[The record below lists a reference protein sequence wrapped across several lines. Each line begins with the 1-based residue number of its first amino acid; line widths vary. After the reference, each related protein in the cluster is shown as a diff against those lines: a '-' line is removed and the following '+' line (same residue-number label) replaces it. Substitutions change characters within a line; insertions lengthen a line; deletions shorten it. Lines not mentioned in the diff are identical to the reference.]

1 MTSKHPDD
9 ARHDDETLLDGIKT
23 RDRYGGKSHM
33 WLKRQMKRTGFPAP
47 IYIGTIPH
55 WKLGNLRRWEN
66 GLPTTPPPAQVAR
79 GKQGVEVLKEARRR
93 KQKPH
98 KAPPPA
104 KPAPARKSRPPKPP
118 AAGE

>member
-9 ARHDDETLLDGIKT
+9 ARYDDETLLDGIKT

-33 WLKRQMKRTGFPAP
+33 WLKRQMKKTGFPAP

-79 GKQGVEVLKEARRR
+79 GKQGVEVLKEARRN
-93 KQKPH
+93 KKPE
-98 KAPPPA
+98 APPPPPPVRRRRRPA
-104 KPAPARKSRPPKPP
+104 KALDPV
-118 AAGE
+118 